1 VVFCFPFPRSSDG
14 FRTREIGEPDCSF
27 WAYSEIQSRGH
38 LATNLAHRLSL
49 KGCSDNFA
57 EVFSH
62 NKLFVVIK
70 KNKII
75 NQEMIK
81 IENY

>member
-1 VVFCFPFPRSSDG
+1 MGIAMRWKVDMAGNRNH
-14 FRTREIGEPDCSF
+14 TI
-27 WAYSEIQSRGH
+27 YSEIQSRGH

-62 NKLFVVIK
+62 KKLFVVIK

-75 NQEMIK
+75 NLQMKK

>member
-1 VVFCFPFPRSSDG
+1 LTTEWRGNIV
-14 FRTREIGEPDCSF
+14 REH
-27 WAYSEIQSRGH
+27 YSEIQSRGH
-38 LATNLAHRLSL
+38 LATNLAHRLNL
-49 KGCSDNFA
+49 KGYSDNFA

-62 NKLFVVIK
+62 KKLFVVIK

-75 NQEMIK
+75 NLQMKK

>member
-1 VVFCFPFPRSSDG
+1 MRTGNTIEVEMETQPRRGRD
-14 FRTREIGEPDCSF
+14 R
-27 WAYSEIQSRGH
+27 YSEIQSRGH

-62 NKLFVVIK
+62 KKLFVVIK

-75 NQEMIK
+75 NLQMKK

>member
-1 VVFCFPFPRSSDG
+1 MWPLSG
-14 FRTREIGEPDCSF
+14 FSLLMRLAVASRLQFRKNLVC
-27 WAYSEIQSRGH
+27 YSEIQSRGH

-62 NKLFVVIK
+62 KKLFVVIK
-70 KNKII
+70 KIKII
-75 NQEMIK
+75 NLQMKK